1 MKAIKILLFLFVL
14 GYFSS
19 INASEMFLLENTK
32 VKFDANDGEILL
44 GTPVKTIK
52 DIDKKVVLVEVQG
65 VAFGNELYSSKD
77 KSLLIAK
84 QNGNFIEKVQ
94 VGELKLLK
102 FKAKIEKSSLTKNIK
117 EVWEEHEEFY
127 YDMCTSCHSE
137 HKAST
142 HTMLEW
148 EAILQTMKAFAKL
161 DDKEENYLLRY
172 LKANSKNGLYRKI
185 TD

>member
-1 MKAIKILLFLFVL
+1 MKAIKILLFLFTL
-14 GYFSS
+14 GGFSS
-19 INASEMFLLENTK
+19 INANEMFLLENTK
-32 VKFDANDGEILL
+32 VNFDEKDGEILL
-44 GTPVKTIK
+44 GTPVKIIK
-52 DIDKKVVLVEVQG
+52 DIDKKIVLVEVQG

-84 QNGNFIEKVQ
+84 KDSNFIEKNQ
-94 VGELKLLK
+94 ASELKLLK
-102 FKAKIEKSSLTKNIK
+102 FKAKIEKSSLTKNVK

-127 YDMCTSCHSE
+127 YDMCTSCHSG

-161 DDKEENYLLRY
+161 DDKEERYLLRY
-172 LKANSKNGLYRKI
+172 LKANSKNGLYEKRA
-185 TD
+185 D